1 MRRLRAAH
9 PFVEQ
14 AMEYVIRLGDAP
26 IDLAVIERHL
36 QDLDPAAVL
45 DLEARSGCLRCST
58 SALAV
63 ELLMALAQAG
73 HHVTPDTIER
83 LPSVCCGGCSG

>member
-1 MRRLRAAH
+1 
-9 PFVEQ
+9 
-14 AMEYVIRLGDAP
+14 MEYVIRLGDAP

-45 DLEARSGCLRCST
+45 DLDARSGCLRCST

-63 ELLMALAQAG
+63 ELLMTLAQAG
-73 HHVTPDTIER
+73 HRVTPGTIGR